1 MRLMNNLK
9 DNGFLIL
16 MPLSKIELYYSSQE
30 HISNEIISLIGDEF
44 KHTVKVM
51 RNNVGDTLFITDGV
65 GSIFK
70 TEISS
75 IENVKVSARIIET
88 IKIENKFENIIF
100 CIPKL
105 KNPDRFKYAIEK
117 CVELGIT
124 NFIIFES
131 KRTIAKGTNIKR
143 WEKIALAAM
152 KQSLRAYLPNI
163 KVVKNLSVIAELKG
177 EKIIFEQN
185 AKRKFQFDFMIDKK
199 NHFIFGPEGGLT
211 ENEINIFDKYLIF
224 SLSDHRLRSETAIV
238 KVASLINSL

>member
-1 MRLMNNLK
+1 MPLMNNLK

-16 MPLSKIELYYSSQE
+16 VPLSNIELYYSSEE
-30 HISNEIISLIGDEF
+30 HIPDESISLVGDEF
-44 KHTVKVM
+44 NHAVKVM
-51 RNNVGDTLFITDGV
+51 RSKIGGTIYFTNGTGL
-65 GSIFK
+65 IFK
-70 TEISS
+70 TEILS
-75 IENVKVSARIIET
+75 IKKEKLSTRIIET
-88 IKIENKFENIIF
+88 IKTENKFENIFI

-105 KNPDRFKYAIEK
+105 KNSDRFKFAIEK

-152 KQSLRAYLPNI
+152 KQSLRAYLPII
-163 KVVKNLSVIAELKG
+163 KLEKNLPDIAESNG

-185 AKRKFQFDFMIDKK
+185 TERKFQFEFETDKK
-199 NHFIFGPEGGLT
+199 YYFIFGPEGGLT
-211 ENEINIFDKYLIF
+211 EDELKLFDTDLIY

-238 KVASLINSL
+238 KVASII

>member
-1 MRLMNNLK
+1 MPSMNNLK
-9 DNGFLIL
+9 DNGYLIL
-16 MPLSKIELYYSSQE
+16 AHLSNIELYYTSEENVSDKTL
-30 HISNEIISLIGDEF
+30 SLAGDEF
-44 KHTVKVM
+44 KHSVKVM
-51 RNNVGDTLFITDGV
+51 RSKIGDTIYITNGV

-75 IENVKVSARIIET
+75 IEKDKLSSRINET
-88 IKIENKFENIIF
+88 INTENKFENIFF

-105 KNPDRFKYAIEK
+105 KNPDRFKFAIEK

-131 KRTIAKGTNIKR
+131 TKMIAKGTNIKR

-152 KQSLRAYLPNI
+152 KQSLRAYLPRI
-163 KVVKNLSVIAELKG
+163 KLVKNISGIAESNG

-185 AKRKFQFDFMIDKK
+185 AERKFQLDFEINKRYY
-199 NHFIFGPEGGLT
+199 FIFGPEGGLT
-211 ENEINIFDKYLIF
+211 EDELNLFDTELVY

-238 KVASLINSL
+238 KVASLI